1 MTPEFGPAAS
11 TAADRAPM
19 PEPAWVYLL
28 RCPDGSL
35 YCGWTNDLAR
45 RLKAHQTGKGGAKY
59 TKSHG
64 TAAVR
69 LTYAERCA
77 DKSAALKREAAV
89 KKLPKTEKEALA
101 ARWLADNA
109 VTLRMATPDDA
120 ADVADLYNWY
130 VTHGLQTFQYAPS
143 TVQEY
148 RQNIADVLTA
158 APFLVAYAADGRLLG
173 FACAHPW
180 HSRTAYAWDVETTV
194 YCAQDAVG
202 QGVGKRLYTALLAL
216 LTRQGYRN
224 AYALVTGGNKASD
237 ALHKALGFSRFG
249 VEKRTGYKFGQWLD
263 LTYWG
268 LQLVPGSEKPAPVRK
283 RLSEGEIEEILAQ
296 SEKRQ
301 EIQS

>member
-1 MTPEFGPAAS
+1 MTPGQGPAAS
-11 TAADRAPM
+11 TAADRAPV
-19 PEPAWVYLL
+19 PEAAWVYLL

-45 RLKAHQTGKGGAKY
+45 RLKAHQSGKGGAKY

-89 KKLPKTEKEALA
+89 KKLPKVEKEALA

-120 ADVADLYNWY
+120 ADVADLLYNWY
-130 VTHGLQTFQYAPS
+130 VTHGVQTFQYAPS
-143 TVQEY
+143 TAEEY
-148 RQNIADVLTA
+148 RQNIAEVLSA
-158 APFLVAYAADGRLLG
+158 APFLLARAADGRLLG

-180 HSRTAYAWDVETTV
+180 HSRAAYAWDVETTV
-194 YCAQDAVG
+194 YCAPDAVG
-202 QGVGKRLYTALLAL
+202 QGIGKRLYTALLSL
-216 LTRQGYRN
+216 LRQQGYRN
-224 AYALVTGGNKASD
+224 AYALVTGGNKPSD
-237 ALHKALGFSRFG
+237 ALHKALGFTRFG

-268 LQLVPGSEKPAPVRK
+268 LQLVPGSGEPAPVRK
-283 RLSEGEIEEILAQ
+283 RLTDEEIRAVLENA
-296 SEKRQ
+296 
-301 EIQS
+301 

>member
-1 MTPEFGPAAS
+1 MTPGQGPAAS
-11 TAADRAPM
+11 TAADRAPV
-19 PEPAWVYLL
+19 PEAAWVYLL

-45 RLKAHQTGKGGAKY
+45 RLKAHQSGKGGAKY

-89 KKLPKTEKEALA
+89 KKLPKVEKEALA

-130 VTHGLQTFQYAPS
+130 VTYGVQTFQYAPS
-143 TVQEY
+143 TAEEY
-148 RQNIADVLTA
+148 RQNIAEVLTA
-158 APFLVAYAADGRLLG
+158 APFLVARAADGRLLG

-180 HSRTAYAWDVETTV
+180 HSRAAYAWDVETTV
-194 YCAQDAVG
+194 YCAPNAVG
-202 QGVGKRLYTALLAL
+202 QGVGKRLYTALLSL
-216 LTRQGYRN
+216 LRRQGYRN
-224 AYALVTGGNKASD
+224 AYALVTGGNKPSD
-237 ALHKALGFSRFG
+237 ALHRALGFTRFG

-268 LQLVPGSEKPAPVRK
+268 LQLVPGSGEPAPVRK
-283 RLSEGEIEEILAQ
+283 HLTDEEIRAVLENA
-296 SEKRQ
+296 
-301 EIQS
+301 

>member
-1 MTPEFGPAAS
+1 MTPGQGTAAS
-11 TAADRAPM
+11 TAADRAPV
-19 PEPAWVYLL
+19 PETAWVYLL

-45 RLKAHQTGKGGAKY
+45 RLKAHQSGKGGAKY

-77 DKSAALKREAAV
+77 DKSAALR
-89 KKLPKTEKEALA
+89 
-101 ARWLADNA
+101 RDA

-130 VTHGLQTFQYAPS
+130 VTHGVQTFQYAPS
-143 TVQEY
+143 TAEEY
-148 RQNIADVLTA
+148 RQNIAEVLTA
-158 APFLVAYAADGRLLG
+158 APFLVARTADGRLLG

-180 HSRTAYAWDVETTV
+180 HSREAYAWDVETTV
-194 YCAQDAVG
+194 YCAPDAVG
-202 QGVGKRLYTALLAL
+202 QGIGKRLYTALLSL
-216 LTRQGYRN
+216 LRQQGYRN
-224 AYALVTGGNKASD
+224 AYALVTGGNKPSD
-237 ALHKALGFSRFG
+237 ALHKALGFTRFG

-268 LQLVPGSEKPAPVRK
+268 LQLVPGSGEPAPVRK
-283 RLSEGEIEEILAQ
+283 RLTDEEIRAVLENA
-296 SEKRQ
+296 
-301 EIQS
+301 

>member
-1 MTPEFGPAAS
+1 MTPGQGPAAS
-11 TAADRAPM
+11 TAADRAPV
-19 PEPAWVYLL
+19 PEAAWVYLL

-45 RLKAHQTGKGGAKY
+45 RLKAHQSGKGGAKY

-89 KKLPKTEKEALA
+89 KKLPKVEKEALA

-130 VTHGLQTFQYAPS
+130 VTYGVQTFQYAPS
-143 TVQEY
+143 TAEEY
-148 RQNIADVLTA
+148 RQNIAEVLTA
-158 APFLVAYAADGRLLG
+158 APFLLARAADGRLLG

-194 YCAQDAVG
+194 YCAPDAVG
-202 QGVGKRLYTALLAL
+202 QGVGKRLYTALLSL
-216 LTRQGYRN
+216 LRRQGYHN
-224 AYALVTGGNKASD
+224 AYALVTGGNKPSD
-237 ALHKALGFSRFG
+237 ALHRALGFTRFG

-268 LQLVPGSEKPAPVRK
+268 LQLVPGSEEPAPVRK
-283 RLSEGEIEEILAQ
+283 HLTDEEIRAVLENA
-296 SEKRQ
+296 
-301 EIQS
+301 